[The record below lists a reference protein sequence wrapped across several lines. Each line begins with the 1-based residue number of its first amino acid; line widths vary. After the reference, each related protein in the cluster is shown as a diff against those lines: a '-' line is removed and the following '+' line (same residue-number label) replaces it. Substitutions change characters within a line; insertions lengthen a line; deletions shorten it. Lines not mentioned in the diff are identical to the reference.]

1 MCRQY
6 ANGTVG
12 NESEGGHS
20 MARRVHRFNQ
30 NAAQHFFIRSC
41 KESPSP
47 LLGLVAGRGGMDGNG
62 VTSATG
68 ASKKR
73 MLGTTVSHLVLPKI
87 QTSLW
92 RLLLLLHVLNMLLS
106 EKFKENIVDLAR
118 AKMQSCHNACIA
130 CPLV

>member
-6 ANGTVG
+6 ANGPVG

-73 MLGTTVSHLVLPKI
+73 ILGTTVSCFAIIVHRI
-87 QTSLW
+87 FIHQTSLE
-92 RLLLLLHVLNMLLS
+92 VVKMPKNMLIL
-106 EKFKENIVDLAR
+106 
-118 AKMQSCHNACIA
+118 
-130 CPLV
+130 

>member
-6 ANGTVG
+6 ANGPVG

-30 NAAQHFFIRSC
+30 NAAQHFFIRRC
-41 KESPSP
+41 KESPPSP

-68 ASKKR
+68 ASQKR
-73 MLGTTVSHLVLPKI
+73 ILGTTVSCFEIVEPNLQISSEVDKK
-87 QTSLW
+87 
-92 RLLLLLHVLNMLLS
+92 LHVLNMLL
-106 EKFKENIVDLAR
+106 
-118 AKMQSCHNACIA
+118 
-130 CPLV
+130 